1 MAEADKKKTE
11 HQGKKPSGAPKKSG
25 GSKHAHA
32 DAVEMSAGHKT
43 TPRLKALYD
52 EKIRAAVAEK
62 FGLKNPMA
70 QPRVEKIVLNVNMG
84 RHLEGTKL
92 PPEKKQ
98 TVLDTLTQ
106 ISGQKPVII
115 KAKKSVANFKLREGF
130 EIAAMVT
137 LRRERMWYFLDRF
150 INLATP
156 RIKDFR
162 GLPDKAFDKQGNYA
176 CGVQEQG
183 VFPEINMV
191 EVNFTHGMNINVCFR
206 NSNPSLSRFVLEALG
221 MPFVKPEERKPR
233 QERPQPTAEA
243 KPETKTEKK

>member
-1 MAEADKKKTE
+1 MAEAEQKKHE
-11 HQGKKPSGAPKKSG
+11 QKKPAGGGKKSG
-25 GSKHAHA
+25 GGGGGGKHAHS
-32 DAVEMSAGHKT
+32 DAPEMSAGPKV
-43 TPRLKALYD
+43 TPRLKSLYD
-52 EKIRAAVAEK
+52 EKVRAAVAEK
-62 FGLKNPMA
+62 FGIKNPMA
-70 QPRVEKIVLNVNMG
+70 QPRVEKIVLNVNLG

-98 TVLDTLTQ
+98 TALDTLTK

-191 EVNFTHGMNINVCFR
+191 EVTFTHGMNINVCFR

-221 MPFVKPEERKPR
+221 LPFVKPEERK
-233 QERPQPTAEA
+233 A
-243 KPETKTEKK
+243 KPAQAPAPAPAAAGEKK